1 MKHIKLLT
9 LAFVYLFLSACSRID
24 TGNVGVVSSMGQV
37 DPVVLD
43 AGWHLTGF
51 KSVTECSAK
60 QVTMPF
66 QDFKAQV
73 EGVTLED
80 FDVDIVYQIA
90 PEKMSMLFTALQG
103 DKVFDNGGDCIP
115 AWNMFARNA
124 RSIIYETMTVRKLQ
138 TLQQD
143 RRAIETNIK
152 ENLQKELNRLYASTF
167 TIVDVNVRALVAD
180 RRLEASARKAME
192 NANNT
197 AAKEAEKALAV
208 AEAERLKIA
217 AEGEA
222 TANRILS
229 SSLTPQLLEL
239 KRLEAQ
245 KAFAGQ
251 GTHTVLM
258 PANASANVFVGK

>member
-1 MKHIKLLT
+1 
-9 LAFVYLFLSACSRID
+9 
-24 TGNVGVVSSMGQV
+24 
-37 DPVVLD
+37 
-43 AGWHLTGF
+43 
-51 KSVTECSAK
+51 
-60 QVTMPF
+60 
-66 QDFKAQV
+66 
-73 EGVTLED
+73 
-80 FDVDIVYQIA
+80 
-90 PEKMSMLFTALQG
+90 
-103 DKVFDNGGDCIP
+103 
-115 AWNMFARNA
+115 
-124 RSIIYETMTVRKLQ
+124 
-138 TLQQD
+138 
-143 RRAIETNIK
+143 
-152 ENLQKELNRLYASTF
+152 LYASTF
-167 TIVDVNVRALVAD
+167 TIIDVNVRALIAD
-180 RRLEASARKAME
+180 RRLETSARKAME

-258 PANASANVFVGK
+258 PANTSANVFVGK